1 MSANLAST
9 SENMLW
15 ISTIGTAFILEEHFR
30 DLSFHSVLLLVGCKE
45 TQTLHGYGRLMSPPD
60 DTLRP
65 GFNWGE
71 SIFEEKVCQMNMA
84 LKWEKHVSPPI
95 PYGDVC
101 VTNRPRKEE
110 GNNGAETDSED
121 AVSLRPRA
129 IKEWKDGDH
138 LEPETGICLC
148 ALIDQRCL
156 LCLPPHFDH
165 GEFYKKREQYWFDHW
180 LLEKFHNKEWV
191 LKTGSE
197 VEGARGTQEEYR
209 LVVKDASQELDARS
223 YVVTTD
229 IRPLDLNDRRELREL
244 RCGYCCVRDRNLTGT
259 VQPRKFRRFKI
270 PCSSAGTKEQKP
282 KTLMLW
288 RMEDAE
294 ILEAKSV
301 RHMSMRVVEP

>member
-1 MSANLAST
+1 
-9 SENMLW
+9 
-15 ISTIGTAFILEEHFR
+15 
-30 DLSFHSVLLLVGCKE
+30 
-45 TQTLHGYGRLMSPPD
+45 
-60 DTLRP
+60 
-65 GFNWGE
+65 
-71 SIFEEKVCQMNMA
+71 MA